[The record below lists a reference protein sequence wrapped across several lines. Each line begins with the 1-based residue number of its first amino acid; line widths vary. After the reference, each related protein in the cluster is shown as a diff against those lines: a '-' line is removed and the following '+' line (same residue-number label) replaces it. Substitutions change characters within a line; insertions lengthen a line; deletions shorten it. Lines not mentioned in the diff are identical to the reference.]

1 LITRTCLVKE
11 ILDLVAKKTN
21 KREITG
27 ELADAAQVLSSIAIP
42 RKPKKERV
50 LKPIDPSAPFYFRK
64 WERNENRQK
73 IGLLVAE
80 LKINYDVPE
89 CTLTIGWSQVHGP
102 KGDLIEDLMH
112 SDIFIKERANAI
124 AMGRFATSKYQIHI
138 TSDNLNGHDPEEPL
152 ELAETVCYSLPN
164 QPNAI
169 MKEEFEAQHFVVP
182 KDRMG
187 NYVIPLDWLIPNKMR
202 PMVQELVERSIEV
215 ANKKIARYRDQINP
229 AIPALSEITNNPSVP
244 AMKQIGATQ
253 TGKRL
258 VPAFVGIPGR

>member
-1 LITRTCLVKE
+1 MITRTRLVE
-11 ILDLVAKKTN
+11 DILDLISKKTN
-21 KREITG
+21 KKITD
-27 ELADAAQVLSSIAIP
+27 ELADTAQVLANIAVP

-50 LKPIDPSAPFYFRK
+50 LKPIDPSAPFYFRQ
-64 WERNENRQK
+64 WERDEDRQK

-89 CTLTIGWSQVHGP
+89 CTLTIGWSQVHGF
-102 KGDLIEDLMH
+102 KGSSLVELMR
-112 SDIFIKERANAI
+112 SDEFTKDRANAI

-138 TSDNLNGHDPEEPL
+138 TSENLNGHDPEEPL

-169 MKEEFEAQHFVVP
+169 MKEEFEAQNFTVSR
-182 KDRMG
+182 DRMG

-215 ANKKIARYRDQINP
+215 ANKKIARYRNQIAAASNAPVP
-229 AIPALSEITNNPSVP
+229 AIAADPIP
-244 AMKQIGATQ
+244 AMKRIGTTQ
-253 TGKRL
+253 TDQRL
-258 VPAFVGIPGR
+258 RPAFVSSVAQH

>member
-1 LITRTCLVKE
+1 MITRTRLVE
-11 ILDLVAKKTN
+11 DILDLIVKKTN
-21 KREITG
+21 KKEITE
-27 ELADAAQVLSSIAIP
+27 ELADTAQVLANIAVP
-42 RKPKKERV
+42 RKAKKDRV
-50 LKPIDPSAPFYFRK
+50 LKPIDPSAPFYFRQ
-64 WERNENRQK
+64 WERNEDRQK

-89 CTLTIGWSQVHGP
+89 CTLTIGWSQVHGF
-102 KGDLIEDLMH
+102 KGGSLVELMY
-112 SDIFIKERANAI
+112 SDEFTKDRANAI

-169 MKEEFEAQHFVVP
+169 MKEEFEAQNFTVP
-182 KDRMG
+182 RDRMG

-244 AMKQIGATQ
+244 AMKQIGTTQ